1 MPTYRYICKQRIHG
15 EPLITELRQSIKTE
29 VPEYVQCK
37 GCGAIARRHWVGMN
51 FYAIVPGAHGGG
63 PATK

>member
-1 MPTYRYICKQRIHG
+1 MATYRYICKQRIHP
-15 EPLITELRQSIKTE
+15 EPLITELSQSMKKEI
-29 VPEYVQCK
+29 PDFVQCQ
-37 GCGAIARRHWVGMN
+37 GCGAIAKRHWMGLS

>member
-1 MPTYRYICKQRIHG
+1 MATYRFICKEHQ
-15 EPLITELRQSIKTE
+15 EPVISELSQSMKEEI
-29 VPEYVQCK
+29 PEEIACEQCGK
-37 GCGAIARRHWVGMN
+37 NASRYWVGLK

>member
-1 MPTYRYICKQRIHG
+1 MATYRYICREHE
-15 EPLITELRQSIKTE
+15 EPLISELQQSMREAT
-29 VPEYVQCK
+29 PEEIPCSD
-37 GCGAIARRHWVGMN
+37 CGKEAPRYWVGLK